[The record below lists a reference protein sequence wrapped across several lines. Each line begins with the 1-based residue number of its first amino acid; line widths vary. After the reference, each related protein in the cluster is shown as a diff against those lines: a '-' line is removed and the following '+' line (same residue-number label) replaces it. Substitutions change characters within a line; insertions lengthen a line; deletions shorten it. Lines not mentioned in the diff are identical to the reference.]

1 MLLPST
7 RTDGVT
13 AYDAE
18 TGAEVWRYTTDGP
31 VRFAP
36 AVGGDRA
43 YIASDDGY
51 LHCVSLHSGSL
62 LWKVRG
68 GPSDRK
74 ILGNERLIS
83 TWPVRGAPAVADGV
97 VYFAA
102 GIWPFMGVFLHA
114 VDAETGDVIW
124 TSDGDGSTFMKQ
136 PHQAEAFAGVAP
148 QGRLVVRGDRLLVP
162 GRSVAACYD
171 RRTGKLLHYQLAD
184 SSKKGGGSTVTAAD
198 GVFLNGS
205 GVFDLVN
212 GDYLGPA
219 GDKAVL
225 SGDRLYTF
233 SRTELTAFRLPPS
246 PQPLS
251 PTMGERGWGEG
262 AELVDRKAY
271 RSLKGAWQPVR
282 LGSLNLPRV
291 EVLAKG
297 GNRLY
302 VGAENQ
308 VFAVDLPLGEGKSTV
323 SWAAPINGRPA
334 HIVAGGGR
342 LYVSTREG
350 RVYCFGGD
358 EVKSQRYPLPA
369 PQPPRTDE
377 WTERTRQLVRETG
390 VTEGYGVVWGVGS
403 GRLIAELL
411 RQTNLRLIVLEPDRD
426 RAQAFRTR
434 QWAKHLY
441 GDRVSVIVNDG
452 SPPEL
457 PPYLASLMT
466 AEAMPAEA
474 AAVPDAWF
482 RRAVASLRPFGGVAC
497 LPVAA
502 EDRPLVADTLVA
514 AGLSQANLREA
525 NGWLLI
531 ARDGPL
537 PGSANWTHEHGDAAN
552 TRVSP
557 DQLVK
562 APLGLLWFGGPS
574 NDAVLP
580 RHGHGPQPQV
590 IDGRLLIEG
599 VDLIRAI
606 DIYTGRLLWEAR
618 LPGVGKP
625 YDVLPHQAGANAGG
639 SNFVSAPDGIYVAVG
654 NSCVRLDPATGERLR
669 EFALPKMK
677 GEKAAPRWSYVNV
690 VGDYLLGGANPAGDD
705 RKVTASCQRLTV
717 MNRHTGAVLWSATAQ
732 QGFRNNGICAGGGRC
747 YAIDR
752 PTGES
757 KSLLKKITEGSKPAR
772 LIAFDLKT
780 GRPLWSTSA
789 DVFGTWLSYSA
800 KHDVIVEAGR
810 YARDT
815 LADEPKGM
823 RAYRAADGKVLWFK
837 DDYVG
842 PAMLHGD
849 VILKAGIKDG
859 SACEL
864 LTGKPVLRED
874 PLTGE
879 RIEWTWART
888 YGCNTPSASEHL
900 LTFRSGA
907 AGYFDL
913 CHDGGTGNLGGF
925 RSSCTNNLIVAGG
938 LLTAPDYTR
947 NCTCS
952 YQNQTSAA
960 FVPTDDA
967 EMWTFFGARDVK
979 GIVKRVGVNLG
990 APGNRKA
997 DDGTLWLEYPTVG
1010 GPSPRLEI
1018 TTVPAKPETFR
1029 RHTSQVTGAG
1039 PSWVGASGVRGLEKL
1054 TIRLGPDGS
1063 KPRPYTVRLHF
1074 AEPDKE
1080 CAAGDRVF
1088 DVALQGKTVL
1098 RDFDIVAEA
1107 GAPLRGVVKEFKGV
1121 MVSKELTVKLTPSE
1135 SARVSAAVLCGV
1147 EIVAE

>member
-1 MLLPST
+1 
-7 RTDGVT
+7 
-13 AYDAE
+13 
-18 TGAEVWRYTTDGP
+18 
-31 VRFAP
+31 
-36 AVGGDRA
+36 
-43 YIASDDGY
+43 
-51 LHCVSLHSGSL
+51 
-62 LWKVRG
+62 
-68 GPSDRK
+68 
-74 ILGNERLIS
+74 
-83 TWPVRGAPAVADGV
+83 
-97 VYFAA
+97 
-102 GIWPFMGVFLHA
+102 
-114 VDAETGDVIW
+114 
-124 TSDGDGSTFMKQ
+124 
-136 PHQAEAFAGVAP
+136 
-148 QGRLVVRGDRLLVP
+148 
-162 GRSVAACYD
+162 
-171 RRTGKLLHYQLAD
+171 
-184 SSKKGGGSTVTAAD
+184 
-198 GVFLNGS
+198 
-205 GVFDLVN
+205 
-212 GDYLGPA
+212 
-219 GDKAVL
+219 
-225 SGDRLYTF
+225 
-233 SRTELTAFRLPPS
+233 
-246 PQPLS
+246 
-251 PTMGERGWGEG
+251 
-262 AELVDRKAY
+262 
-271 RSLKGAWQPVR
+271 
-282 LGSLNLPRV
+282 
-291 EVLAKG
+291 
-297 GNRLY
+297 
-302 VGAENQ
+302 
-308 VFAVDLPLGEGKSTV
+308 
-323 SWAAPINGRPA
+323 
-334 HIVAGGGR
+334 
-342 LYVSTREG
+342 
-350 RVYCFGGD
+350 
-358 EVKSQRYPLPA
+358 
-369 PQPPRTDE
+369 
-377 WTERTRQLVRETG
+377 
-390 VTEGYGVVWGVGS
+390 
-403 GRLIAELL
+403 
-411 RQTNLRLIVLEPDRD
+411 
-426 RAQAFRTR
+426 
-434 QWAKHLY
+434 
-441 GDRVSVIVNDG
+441 
-452 SPPEL
+452 
-457 PPYLASLMT
+457 
-466 AEAMPAEA
+466 
-474 AAVPDAWF
+474 
-482 RRAVASLRPFGGVAC
+482 
-497 LPVAA
+497 
-502 EDRPLVADTLVA
+502 
-514 AGLSQANLREA
+514 
-525 NGWLLI
+525 
-531 ARDGPL
+531 
-537 PGSANWTHEHGDAAN
+537 
-552 TRVSP
+552 
-557 DQLVK
+557 
-562 APLGLLWFGGPS
+562 
-574 NDAVLP
+574 
-580 RHGHGPQPQV
+580 
-590 IDGRLLIEG
+590 
-599 VDLIRAI
+599 
-606 DIYTGRLLWEAR
+606 
-618 LPGVGKP
+618 
-625 YDVLPHQAGANAGG
+625 
-639 SNFVSAPDGIYVAVG
+639 
-654 NSCVRLDPATGERLR
+654 
-669 EFALPKMK
+669 MK

-717 MNRHTGAVLWSATAQ
+717 MNRHTGAVLWSATAR
-732 QGFRNNGICAGGGRC
+732 QGFRNNSICAGGGRC